1 MFNFNISTVVT
12 TELTFEQVLNN
23 LLAGT
28 VLEGIEL
35 DNEAQDYFL
44 GRLGAGDSGRFEESL
59 VKKIGLREEEI
70 YAELDRISAITRPM
84 NRW

>member
-1 MFNFNISTVVT
+1 MFNFNISIDVAA
-12 TELTFEQVLNN
+12 ELKFEQVLKN

-35 DNEAQDYFL
+35 DNAARDYFL
-44 GRLGAGDSGRFEESL
+44 GRLDAGDSRRFEKKA
-59 VKKIGLREEEI
+59 VNKIGKPEEEI
-70 YAELDRISAITRPM
+70 YEALDSVSAQTRKM

>member
-44 GRLGAGDSGRFEESL
+44 GRLDAGDSRRFEKSL